1 MVCICKE
8 TKQQYFSPQKRED
21 CGRRQN
27 ADSCPSENKSS
38 EAIVRSGAYR
48 EEAEGSYF
56 TQRAAKLQ
64 DLLTLHVREAKRM
77 AEEKSQLPGLLLAK
91 S

>member
-8 TKQQYFSPQKRED
+8 IKQQYFSPKKRED

-27 ADSCPSENKSS
+27 ADSCPLENKSS
-38 EAIVRSGAYR
+38 EAIVRNGATD
-48 EEAEGSYF
+48 EAEGSYF
-56 TQRAAKLQ
+56 TQCAAKLQ
-64 DLLTLHVREAKRM
+64 DLLTSHVREAKKM
-77 AEEKSQLPGLLLAK
+77 AEEKSQLPGLLAK